1 VRRIRR
7 RTAYGEVCFMK
18 LESTAPPARARAGGF
33 TLIEL
38 TITLL
43 VLAILAVVSLPSYA
57 EYVRRGVRAEAQAF
71 LIDVAAHQ
79 QQRLVGG
86 GDYAATIGDLGLVPP
101 KSLAGKYVVSI
112 SVPSAAPPTFTVSAT
127 PQGPQAAESCGTLAL
142 SSTGERMPAHCWP

>member
-1 VRRIRR
+1 VPSGIPGAIEAILEAINNL
-7 RTAYGEVCFMK
+7 T
-18 LESTAPPARARAGGF
+18 ESTTGKWAKNIFPFFA
-33 TLIEL
+33 

-86 GDYAATIGDLGLVPP
+86 ADYAATIGDLGLAPP